1 MLLRIARRRSLDVK
15 TPVSLYDALMTVQVP
30 QDKAR
35 DVADALESDMT
46 TALASK
52 QDLDSQAL
60 LLRHDMEAGFALLRQ
75 ETKAGFELLRTEFQ
89 KEIATVRI
97 ELKKDLEALRVE
109 FKRDLETLRA
119 EFKKEL
125 DAIRAEFRNELAEQ
139 TTKLILLQGTL
150 FAGGLGLLFAALKLT
165 S

>member
-1 MLLRIARRRSLDVK
+1 MLLRVARRRSLDVK

-75 ETKAGFELLRTEFQ
+75 QTKAGFELLRTEFQ
-89 KEIATVRI
+89 REIATVRI
-97 ELKKDLEALRVE
+97 E
-109 FKRDLETLRA
+109 FKRD
-119 EFKKEL
+119 
-125 DAIRAEFRNELAEQ
+125 LAEQ
-139 TTKLILLQGTL
+139 TTKLILIQGAL